1 MLPTYVV
8 VTPARNESRSI
19 ELTIRSMVAQTSLPS
34 KWVIVSDGSTD
45 ETDDIVSSYARQ
57 YSWISLV
64 RLPER
69 SERNFAGKVL
79 AFNAGLKLLKDVPYD
94 VIASLDADITF
105 DRDYFSFLLERL
117 AADPNLGVVGTPFR
131 ELSGETYDYRFVS
144 IEHVSGACQV
154 FRVDCFEAIGGY
166 VPIRGGSIDH
176 VAVITAR
183 MRGWK
188 TRTFTEKYSV
198 HHRPIGTAEHGS
210 MSAKFRAGK
219 KDYALGNHPVWEAC
233 RVARQMMIRPRYIG
247 GLALGAGYIWN
258 MVRREKRPVS
268 KDLIRFHRHEQTQR
282 LQDFIQHRIC
292 SFRIVRRSGAPNTGW
307 RHTDPTDGDHAKS
320 CGN

>member
-1 MLPTYVV
+1 MLPIYAV
-8 VTPARNESRSI
+8 VTPARNEARSI

-45 ETDDIVSSYARQ
+45 ETDEIVSGYARQ

-79 AFNAGLKLLKDVPYD
+79 AFNAGLELLKDVPYD

-105 DRDYFSFLLERL
+105 DRDYFTFLLERL
-117 AADPNLGVVGTPFR
+117 AADPHLGVVGTPFR

-144 IEHVSGACQV
+144 VEHVSGACQV
-154 FRVDCFEAIGGY
+154 FRRECFEAIGGY

-188 TRTFTEKYSV
+188 SHTYTEKYSV

-210 MSAKFRAGK
+210 VAAKFRTGK
-219 KDYALGNHPVWEAC
+219 KDYALGNHPAWEAF
-233 RVARQMMIRPRYIG
+233 RVARQMMIRPRCIG
-247 GLALGAGYIWN
+247 GLALGAGYIWST
-258 MVRREKRPVS
+258 VRRVKRPVS
-268 KDLIRFHRHEQTQR
+268 KDLIQFHRREQMRR
-282 LQDFIQHRIC
+282 LRNFIQHRMRF
-292 SFRIVRRSGAPNTGW
+292 FRIVQRSGEPNIG
-307 RHTDPTDGDHAKS
+307 
-320 CGN
+320 